1 MILQKSDMNKNA
13 LKFIKSCMH
22 QHKVFW
28 TYHVNMR
35 LKERLLSREQI
46 MDSVDSFEII
56 EEYALDKYLPS
67 YLIYAKCGDEVLHI
81 QIAIDKEND
90 NIRII
95 TSYIPSRDKWENDSK
110 TRRPS

>member
-1 MILQKSDMNKNA
+1 MILQRSAVNESD
-13 LKFIKSCMH
+13 LKFIKSCIH
-22 QHKVFW
+22 QRKIFW

-56 EEYALDKYLPS
+56 EEYPFDKYLPS
-67 YLIYAKCGDEVLHI
+67 YLIYTKCGNKVTHI
-81 QIAIDKEND
+81 QIAIDREND

-95 TSYIPSRDKWENDSK
+95 TSYIPSRDKWENDFK